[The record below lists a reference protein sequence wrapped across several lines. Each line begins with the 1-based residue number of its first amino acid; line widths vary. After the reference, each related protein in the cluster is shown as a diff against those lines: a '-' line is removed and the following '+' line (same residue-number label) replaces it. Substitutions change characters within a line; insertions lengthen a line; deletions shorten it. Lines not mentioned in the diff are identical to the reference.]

1 MQDQA
6 QGEASESLT
15 LAPNLRRSPKFSN
28 QDNILGTSLVV
39 QWLRLQALKAR
50 GPGCLIP
57 DQGIR
62 SYMLQGRSKI
72 LDAETKTQHS
82 QIYKWMNEEI
92 HILKEHILKN
102 YLFLF
107 IWLCRIL
114 AAASELLVQRHV
126 GFSSLTRDW
135 TQALLIGSTE
145 S

>member
-107 IWLCRIL
+107 IYL
-114 AAASELLVQRHV
+114 ALQDLSC
-126 GFSSLTRDW
+126 SIW
-135 TQALLIGSTE
+135 TLSPEACGI
-145 S
+145 